1 MNPTRT
7 RALQQLNQQRGGM
20 ADILRDGET
29 CWRTARADALAFL
42 IDGAEYFA
50 AVKAAML
57 QARSSIWILAWVFDP
72 LTRLEPDRVER
83 SGDPSTADR
92 LGLLLRRMAALHPG
106 LDVRILAWDMP
117 FPINAS
123 QALAPQRAVAE
134 FLGSRVKFRL
144 DNSLPNSACH
154 HQKMVV
160 IDGRTAF
167 ISGGD
172 LGVDRWDTCDHAE
185 NDRHRRLPNLRSYQP
200 RHDVAVMVEGPI
212 VDDCARLFAD
222 RWDNSEGGKL
232 SVPAPDVSTDSAW
245 PADLIPD
252 LTGLRVALVRTQP
265 AWKDQPEVTEG
276 LKLHLASIATA
287 RTCIYL
293 ENQYLAAPTIV
304 EALAR
309 RLAEPD
315 GPEVVTI
322 GPAAS
327 PSFFDQMT
335 MDSARMA
342 AIATLT
348 QADVH
353 DRFRA
358 YSART
363 PDGGPIIV
371 HSKVTIVDDRFL
383 RIGSAN
389 LNNRSAG
396 LDTEL
401 DIALEAEDGEAGDGT
416 RASITCFRDELVAHF
431 LGCTL
436 AELQDAVAA
445 TGGLGAAIEA
455 LDGAVRR
462 LRPVEIRPLG
472 PVATFIRAWALGD
485 PTSPSDAWRPWIR
498 RRRLRAQLSLL
509 APPEPST
516 PPRRSA
522 ADDPRPPATAD
533 QTATRSH
540 AR

>member
-1 MNPTRT
+1 
-7 RALQQLNQQRGGM
+7 M

-57 QARSSIWILAWVFDP
+57 QAKSSIWILAWVFDP
-72 LTRLEPDRVER
+72 LTRLEPDRIER
-83 SGDPSTADR
+83 SGDPQTADR
-92 LGLLLRRMAALHPG
+92 LGLLLRRTAALHPG

-123 QALAPQRAVAE
+123 QALAPQRAAAE
-134 FLGSRVKFRL
+134 FMGSRVKFRL

-160 IDGRTAF
+160 IDGQTAF

-172 LGVDRWDTCDHAE
+172 LGVDRWDTCDHADG
-185 NDRHRRLPNLRSYQP
+185 DRHRRLPNLRTYRP
-200 RHDVAVMVEGPI
+200 RHDVAVMVEGPV

-222 RWDNSEGGKL
+222 RWETSEGGRL
-232 SVPAPDVSTDSAW
+232 DVPPPDLSTDSAW
-245 PADLIPD
+245 PADVIPD
-252 LTGLRVALVRTQP
+252 LTGQRVALVRTRP
-265 AWKDQPEVTEG
+265 AWKEEREVTEG
-276 LKLHLASIATA
+276 LHLHLAAIAAA
-287 RTCIYL
+287 RRCIYL

-315 GPEVVTI
+315 GPEVLTI
-322 GPAAS
+322 GPSAS
-327 PSFFDQMT
+327 PSAFDRLT
-335 MDSARMA
+335 MDSARQT
-342 AIATLT
+342 AITTLT
-348 QADVH
+348 RADVH
-353 DRFRA
+353 GRFRA
-358 YSART
+358 YCART
-363 PDGGPIIV
+363 PDGEPIIV

-401 DIALEAEDGEAGDGT
+401 DLALEAEQGEAGDAT
-416 RASITCFRDELVAHF
+416 RAVITDFRDELVAHF
-431 LGCTL
+431 LGRTL
-436 AELQDAVAA
+436 LDLQAAIAE
-445 TGGLGAAIEA
+445 TGSLGAAIEA
-455 LDGAVRR
+455 LDGEVRR

-472 PVATFIRAWALGD
+472 PFEKVVVRWALGD
-485 PTSPSDAWRPWIR
+485 PTAPSDAWRPWLR
-498 RRRLRAQLSLL
+498 RRRLRAQLSLI
-509 APPEPST
+509 APPESSHRPQ
-516 PPRRSA
+516 RSA
-522 ADDPRPPATAD
+522 EDDPTPPATAD
-533 QTATRSH
+533 QTVTQSL